1 MNDRRPAGATRAGN
15 RTRLTALLRH
25 LIARPGPDEGSGL
38 ALFLTPTSVLV
49 QPPAMPDRLRPAGVA
64 SGRSARPRNHGVV
77 RPPRRAGRRA
87 IVCLIV
93 GTLVAGPGCIHQSVD
108 YSLKDVSPV
117 AATPFAG
124 RTLAV
129 REFEDA
135 RPPQPT
141 RSLSERTGGKF
152 VPEEFR
158 YGRRWLYN
166 GNEHYTNKRVAPGVT
181 RMVVMHLAATK
192 LFKEVKLSGKDPP
205 GSDLLI
211 EGKIA
216 DFWGGKERSDTAE
229 GIRTTSMFFGAVGGL
244 VGALM
249 TTQVK
254 TEYRGKTM
262 LIDLKLSEVRTGKAL
277 WQGSVEG
284 EVSGKS
290 MADTEGLTAYRHAN
304 DSLKEAMKSLVEK
317 IQESVTE
324 GAGGAKT
331 HSPEESGSPQ
341 PDEPSASEGTGSTGT
356 P

>member
-1 MNDRRPAGATRAGN
+1 MVRPGRRPG
-15 RTRLTALLRH
+15 
-25 LIARPGPDEGSGL
+25 
-38 ALFLTPTSVLV
+38 
-49 QPPAMPDRLRPAGVA
+49 RPAIA
-64 SGRSARPRNHGVV
+64 
-77 RPPRRAGRRA
+77 
-87 IVCLIV
+87 CLIV
-93 GTLVAGPGCIHQSVD
+93 GTLVAGPGCLYRQSVK

-117 AATPFAG
+117 ATSPFAG

-129 REFEDA
+129 KEFEDT
-135 RPPQPT
+135 RPPQET
-141 RSLSERTGGKF
+141 RSVWRKIFGKPA
-152 VPEEFR
+152 PEESRDGKDWFF
-158 YGRRWLYN
+158 N
-166 GNEHYTNKRVAPGVT
+166 GNDNYKDKRAAPWVT
-181 RMVVMHLAATK
+181 RMVVKHLAATK
-192 LFKEVKLSGKDPP
+192 VFKEVKVSGKDPP
-205 GSDLLI
+205 GSDLLL
-211 EGKIA
+211 EGKIK